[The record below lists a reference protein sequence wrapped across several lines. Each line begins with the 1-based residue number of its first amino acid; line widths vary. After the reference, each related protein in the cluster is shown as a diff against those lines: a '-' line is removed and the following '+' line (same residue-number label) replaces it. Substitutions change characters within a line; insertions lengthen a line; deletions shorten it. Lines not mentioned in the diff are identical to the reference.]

1 MIRKSIRITGDDM
14 RTCMVYVPLDVEDVY
29 EIVGRVDKSTP
40 DYSLVMKNAG
50 FIDFGFDE
58 VEPVN
63 IYKLS
68 GDRYAF
74 GMELYT
80 DVRLSVKEFDIKYLS
95 IIRSKLQKILIRR
108 YHGVWDK
115 HKNNV
120 TLILIDKD

>member
-1 MIRKSIRITGDDM
+1 M

-29 EIVGRVDKSTP
+29 EMVGRVDKSTP
-40 DYSLVMKNAG
+40 DYSVVMKEAG
-50 FIDFGFDE
+50 FIDFSFDE
-58 VEPVN
+58 IEPVN

-95 IIRSKLQKILIRR
+95 IIRSKLQKILIRH
-108 YHGVWDK
+108 YPGVWDK

>member
-1 MIRKSIRITGDDM
+1 M
-14 RTCMVYVPLDVEDVY
+14 RTCMVYVPLDVKDVY
-29 EIVGRVDKSTP
+29 EMVGRVDKSTP
-40 DYSLVMKNAG
+40 DYSVVMKGAG
-50 FIDFGFDE
+50 FINFGFDE
-58 VEPVN
+58 IEPVN
-63 IYKLS
+63 IYKLR

-95 IIRSKLQKILIRR
+95 IVRSKLQKILIRR
-108 YHGVWDK
+108 YPGVWDK

>member
-1 MIRKSIRITGDDM
+1 
-14 RTCMVYVPLDVEDVY
+14 MVYVPLNVEDVY
-29 EIVGRVDKSTP
+29 EIVGRVDKSTS
-40 DYSLVMKNAG
+40 DYSLVMREAG

-63 IYKLS
+63 VYKLS

-80 DVRLSVKEFDIKYLS
+80 DVRNPIKEFDIKYLS

-108 YHGVWDK
+108 YPGVWDK

-120 TLILIDKD
+120 TLMLIDKD